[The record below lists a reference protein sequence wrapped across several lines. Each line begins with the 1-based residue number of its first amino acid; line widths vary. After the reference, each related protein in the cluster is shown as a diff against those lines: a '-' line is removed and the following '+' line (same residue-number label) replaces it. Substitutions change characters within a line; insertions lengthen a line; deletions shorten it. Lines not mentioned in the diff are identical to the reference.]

1 MIEWY
6 KIKAEWN
13 EVEDGTNEYVN
24 KRDKPLFEK
33 SRKKG
38 NRGV

>member
-13 EVEDGTNEYVN
+13 EVEDRTNENVN
-24 KRDKPLFEK
+24 KRDKSLFEK